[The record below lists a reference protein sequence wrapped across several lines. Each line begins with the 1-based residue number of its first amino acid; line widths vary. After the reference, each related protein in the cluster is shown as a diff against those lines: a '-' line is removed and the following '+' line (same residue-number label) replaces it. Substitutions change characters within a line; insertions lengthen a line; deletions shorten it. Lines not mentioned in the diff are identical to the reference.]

1 MQVGRDDRLFTRGY
15 RRDPHT
21 GDPQTVDVGD
31 LMDRLTFAGT
41 QVRKSPANY
50 GHLEMPIQM
59 LGM

>member
-1 MQVGRDDRLFTRGY
+1 MQVGRHDHLFTRGY
-15 RRDPHT
+15 RRDRHT

-59 LGM
+59 PGM